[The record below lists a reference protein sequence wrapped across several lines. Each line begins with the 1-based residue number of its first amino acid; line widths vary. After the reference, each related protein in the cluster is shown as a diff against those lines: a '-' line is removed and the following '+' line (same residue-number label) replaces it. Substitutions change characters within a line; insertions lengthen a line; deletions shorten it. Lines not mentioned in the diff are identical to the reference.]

1 MRREPFDKKGSCQPA
16 SSNRVCSIHFVDG
29 LATDENPIPTLFRGY
44 ESKDKKSRTLFRKP
58 LDKKVREGDIT
69 PVPWTSREE
78 EVTLQANFLD
88 QNLDI
93 NMEGL
98 DEPIDVIHEPI
109 KIISGDRT
117 YYLLYN
123 FTPCH
128 ACHGKSNL
136 VKALV

>member
-69 PVPWTSREE
+69 PVP
-78 EVTLQANFLD
+78 
-88 QNLDI
+88 
-93 NMEGL
+93 
-98 DEPIDVIHEPI
+98 
-109 KIISGDRT
+109 
-117 YYLLYN
+117 
-123 FTPCH
+123 
-128 ACHGKSNL
+128 
-136 VKALV
+136 